1 MAKKKQENKIS
12 EKHLSEIQA
21 FIKKAQ
27 SLQIE
32 IGSLEFKKSNL
43 LDQLNSV
50 DDKLISI
57 QKEITAEYGD
67 INLNVTD
74 GTYVKS

>member
-67 INLNVTD
+67 INLNVND

>member
-50 DDKLISI
+50 DEKLISI

-67 INLNVTD
+67 INLNVND